1 MHPEDPLPASV
12 NITALLI
19 AAVVLVLLSMVF
31 SAAESAFLS
40 ASTLR
45 IRFLRRRKDKRA
57 MRVGSLLDR
66 REQLINTVIV
76 ANNLVNI
83 TLTAILT
90 SIAVELFGS
99 SGVGIA
105 TALAT
110 VILLIF
116 GEIAP
121 KTIAASHPEKIS
133 FFFSGFISAI
143 FYILRPLT
151 SILTKTAALVARLF
165 GVKPSEAK
173 RTFSE
178 DDIKTIMEVGE
189 EEGVLE
195 TDEKTMMHRVFKFT
209 DLDAEDIM
217 QPRMYMICVPL
228 NARYREVIE
237 LSQKTHKSRFPVY
250 GEDIDDIVGI
260 LYMKDVLSFTLE
272 ENTDAFSVKDL
283 MKQPLFIPSSKS
295 MSAIQDSFAES
306 NNSICIVL
314 DEYGGTAGLITVE
327 DISQRIFGTFGNNA
341 ERVRNSA
348 LEAIESGEISV
359 SGQCRLIE
367 LEESY
372 GLTFEGI
379 DSETVGGFLA
389 EKLDCIPEPG
399 QSVVWQDWQFTV
411 EAATATMVQKV
422 SLSHLLTEAA
432 DDEAS
437 FIGDERS

>member
-1 MHPEDPLPASV
+1 MHPEEPPPATV

-19 AAVVLVLLSMVF
+19 TAVVLVLLSMIF

-45 IRFLRRRKDKRA
+45 IRFLRRKKDKRA
-57 MRVGSLLDR
+57 MRVGNLLDK

-99 SGVGIA
+99 GGVGIA
-105 TALAT
+105 TAVAT
-110 VILLIF
+110 IVLLIF

-121 KTIAASHPEKIS
+121 KTIAASHPEKLS
-133 FFFSGFISAI
+133 FFFSGFITVI
-143 FYILRPLT
+143 FYVLLPIT
-151 SILTKTAALVARLF
+151 SIVTKSASLAARCF
-165 GVKPSEAK
+165 GVKPAK
-173 RTFSE
+173 DKKTFSE

-217 QPRMYMICVPL
+217 QPRMRMICVPL
-228 NARYREVIE
+228 QARYRQVVE

-250 GEDIDDIVGI
+250 DEDIDDIVGI
-260 LYMKDVLSFTLE
+260 LYMKDVLPFTLE
-272 ENTDAFSVKDL
+272 ENTTAFSVKNL
-283 MKQPLFIPSSKS
+283 MKPPLFIPGSKS
-295 MSAIQDSFAES
+295 MSDIQDALAES

-327 DISQRIFGTFGNNA
+327 DISQRIFGTFGG
-341 ERVRNSA
+341 ETSRVQTA
-348 LEAIESGEISV
+348 AMEAIESGEISV
-359 SGQCRLIE
+359 SGQCRLNE
-367 LEESY
+367 LEETC
-372 GLTFEGI
+372 GITFG
-379 DSETVGGFLA
+379 ETEAETIGGFLA
-389 EKLDCIPEPG
+389 EKLDCIPEKG
-399 QSVVWQDWQFTV
+399 QSVTHQDWMITV
-411 EAATATMVQKV
+411 EQSTATIVQKV
-422 SLSHLLTEAA
+422 TLSRLYTEAA
-432 DDEAS
+432 GSLETAGEAQ
-437 FIGDERS
+437 